1 MNETKNMKNSEL
13 VKRFIP
19 YYKPFIPTLIFD
31 LLCAT
36 LTSIGALVLPPI
48 VSSIINKAQN
58 DISSL
63 TPEFITKV
71 GVLYVALRIIDSL
84 AYYYMAT
91 TGHIMGVKLEANM
104 RMDLFTHLQTLPLSY
119 YNTTKIGQLMA
130 RITSDLFDITEF
142 AHHCPEEFWIA
153 ALKFTVSFIILI
165 NINVPLTVILFVMVP
180 IMYLGTRY
188 FNKRMRKAF
197 KDSRHHV
204 GEINSKVEDSLLGVR
219 VVQSFANESNEIKHF
234 GEYNDEFVRI
244 KKKAYKYMGGFHTVT
259 QLFDGLMYI
268 IVIVIGAFLL
278 INGSISA
285 GDYVAY
291 VLYVSTLLTVVKVL
305 VQYTEQFQRGMT
317 GIERFFEIM
326 DVESDITD
334 SPNAI
339 KLSNVKGDIEF
350 KNVSFRY
357 DEKNPKVF
365 SNISEKV
372 PAGTSIAL
380 VGPSGGGKTTLVN
393 LLPRFYDVTD
403 GTIEI
408 DGINIKDIKI
418 SSLRGNIGMVQ
429 QDVYLF
435 SSTVFDNIQYGKPGA
450 SLDEVIDAAKKAGAH
465 DFIMELPDKYNT
477 YIGERGLMLSGGQK
491 QRISIAR
498 VFLKNPPILILDEA
512 TSALDNESERIVQ
525 ESLNRLAKGRTTFTI
540 AHRLTTIRNADCI
553 WVLNESGIVE
563 KGTHSELLKKNGLYS
578 QYHKMY
584 AEANND

>member
-435 SSTVFDNIQYGKPGA
+435 SSTVFDNIQYGKP
-450 SLDEVIDAAKKAGAH
+450 
-465 DFIMELPDKYNT
+465 
-477 YIGERGLMLSGGQK
+477 
-491 QRISIAR
+491 
-498 VFLKNPPILILDEA
+498 
-512 TSALDNESERIVQ
+512 
-525 ESLNRLAKGRTTFTI
+525 
-540 AHRLTTIRNADCI
+540 
-553 WVLNESGIVE
+553 
-563 KGTHSELLKKNGLYS
+563 
-578 QYHKMY
+578 
-584 AEANND
+584 